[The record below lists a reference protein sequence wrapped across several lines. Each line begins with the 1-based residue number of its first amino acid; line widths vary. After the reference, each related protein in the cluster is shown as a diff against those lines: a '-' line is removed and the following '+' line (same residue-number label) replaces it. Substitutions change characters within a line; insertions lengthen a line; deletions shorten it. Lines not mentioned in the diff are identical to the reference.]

1 MSNMKYLA
9 RIGIAAT
16 ALSLSMSAYVNAES
30 QTSNLV
36 DIKDLVTHSIGGNSS
51 SGGAGGQ
58 RSSGLSSY
66 MQIYGETSAPLGFM
80 NFCSRFPSD
89 CMGGTVQP
97 AVVELDAG
105 SWVALNHVNDV
116 VNETVEAISD
126 QDLYQQPE
134 LWNYPTTQGDCE
146 DYVLEKQKRL
156 IALGWP
162 KESLLITVAIDE
174 YGGGHAVL
182 TVKTSIGDLILDNL
196 LPDIL
201 PWQQTVYT
209 YVKRQSTS
217 HPALWVSL
225 SSVD

>member
-1 MSNMKYLA
+1 MSNLKYLA

-16 ALSLSMSAYVNAES
+16 ALSLSMGAYVSAEAK
-30 QTSNLV
+30 T
-36 DIKDLVTHSIGGNSS
+36 IKLPDKDGLLTHSIGGNSG

-66 MQIYGETSAPLGFM
+66 MKIYGETSAPLGFM
-80 NFCSRFPSD
+80 NFCSRYPSD
-89 CMGGTVQP
+89 CTGGTVRP
-97 AVVELDAG
+97 TVVELDAG
-105 SWVALNHVNDV
+105 SWAALNHVNDM
-116 VNETVEAISD
+116 VNETVEPVSD
-126 QDLYQQPE
+126 QELYQQAE
-134 LWNYPTTQGDCE
+134 LWAYPTTKGDCE
-146 DYVLEKQKRL
+146 DYVLEKQKQL
-156 IALGWP
+156 IRLGWP

-174 YGGGHAVL
+174 FGGGHAVL
-182 TVKTSIGDLILDNL
+182 TVKTSIGDLILDNQR
-196 LPDIL
+196 PDIL